1 MSELHLPWLAAS
13 LVFSL
18 LGAAWVACVRDPR
31 LARQWSLIF
40 SGLTLLTAVGAWL
53 DFDLLATNEAIGYGH
68 LQTQWFGREFF
79 VIDRLSAPLLPLVA
93 LLHFLTALTTLN
105 TKVRRF
111 SFVSALISEAILLAT
126 ICCREPWIVIG
137 LLAAGTVRPYLD
149 LRTRGQPTR
158 VYVIYMAAYVLLMV
172 AGWSIVEMEGQDQAH
187 SLWAVVPLL
196 VAVFIRSGIAPFH
209 SWMLDLFDRS
219 TLGSALLFVAP
230 LTGAYAAVRLLLPIA
245 PDWVLRSIG
254 LVSLFTAVYAAGMA
268 LIQRDA
274 RRFFCFLFL
283 SHSALVLVGLEM
295 GTPRLSSPIGL
306 TGGLCVWLSIGLSLG
321 GFGLTLRALEAR
333 RGRLKLTEFQGLY
346 EHTPTLAVCF
356 LLTGLGSVGF
366 PGTLGFVGTEMLI
379 DGAVETYPY
388 IGVAVVI
395 AAALNGIAVVQA
407 YFRLFTG
414 TRYSSSVSL
423 QIGERE
429 RFGVLL
435 LAALILIGGIFPQQ
449 GILSRYRAAEELR
462 QQHTEDA
469 NETTSSEPEQ
479 GHKH

>member
-1 MSELHLPWLAAS
+1 MIELHLPWLAAS
-13 LVFSL
+13 IACSL
-18 LGAAWVACVRDPR
+18 LGAGWVACVRDPR
-31 LARQWSLIF
+31 LARQWSLVF
-40 SGLTLLTAVGAWL
+40 SGLALLMAVGAWL
-53 DFDLLATNEAIGYGH
+53 DFGFLGASEAVGSGH
-68 LQTQWFGREFF
+68 LQTQFFGRELF

-126 ICCREPWIVIG
+126 FCCREPWIVIG
-137 LLAAGTVRPYLD
+137 LLAAGTVRPYLE

-158 VYVIYMAAYVLLMV
+158 VYVVYMAAYVLLLIV
-172 AGWSIVEMEGQDQAH
+172 GWSVVEIEGQDQAH
-187 SLWAVVPLL
+187 SLWAVLPLL
-196 VAVFIRSGIAPFH
+196 VAICIRSGIAPFH
-209 SWMLDLFDRS
+209 SWMLDLFDRA
-219 TLGSALLFVAP
+219 TLGTALLFVAP
-230 LTGAYAAVRLLLPIA
+230 LTGAYAAARLLLPIA
-245 PDWVLRSIG
+245 PDWALRSMG
-254 LVSLFTAVYAAGMA
+254 LISLFTAVYAAGMA

-295 GTPRLSSPIGL
+295 GTPRMSSLIGL

-321 GFGLTLRALEAR
+321 GFGLILRALEAR

-395 AAALNGIAVVQA
+395 AAAMNGIAVVQA

-414 TRYSSSVSL
+414 TRHSSSVSL

-429 RFGVLL
+429 RFGVLV
-435 LAALILIGGIFPQQ
+435 LAALILFGGLFPQQ

-469 NETTSSEPEQ
+469 NETISSDSEQ
-479 GHKH
+479 EH